1 MVCLGCGVSVV
12 EWDCGLCSPLFDV
25 GLFKASIDGE
35 GGVGRLLNLVCMDE
49 LFNRF

>member
-25 GLFKASIDGE
+25 GLLKAIIDGK
-35 GGVGRLLNLVCMDE
+35 GGGREIVDFGLYG
-49 LFNRF
+49 

>member
-12 EWDCGLCSPLFDV
+12 EWDCGLCSRLFDV

-35 GGVGRLLNLVCMDE
+35 GGGREIVEFGLYGRVI
-49 LFNRF
+49 